1 LTNINILQL
10 LELQI
15 SVFYCKKNPTIKTTG
30 FKTLIH
36 IKIYAPLLTYLLD
49 LNLGLFFRFN
59 KKSIIIFISCEQCA
73 FLNFFLSIIETPIQ
87 PETT

>member
-1 LTNINILQL
+1 M
-10 LELQI
+10 
-15 SVFYCKKNPTIKTTG
+15 
-30 FKTLIH
+30 
-36 IKIYAPLLTYLLD
+36 PLLNYLFD